1 MDAECCFFDHLPTSY
16 PCSFWIPIYKFIILN
31 MFQHTYIHNT
41 HIHFQR
47 QIWIHVC
54 NYLPCQYACSLRR
67 TLVKMKLY
75 FWTFLFLSLYCFVP
89 CFKMEIRYFFVFD
102 FLEHISS
109 IPFFS
114 SLNLQVYIP
123 KIKIAKHFRLL
134 LIILT
139 EHELLSF
146 NQI

>member
-1 MDAECCFFDHLPTSY
+1 MFCKKLECQIKPNFSKDIIRPPLVFFFGIFEKNYNDKIKS
-16 PCSFWIPIYKFIILN
+16 
-31 MFQHTYIHNT
+31 
-41 HIHFQR
+41 
-47 QIWIHVC
+47 QI
-54 NYLPCQYACSLRR
+54 
-67 TLVKMKLY
+67 K
-75 FWTFLFLSLYCFVP
+75 WTGLYCFVP

-139 EHELLSF
+139 EHDRITFLQSDLVDF
-146 NQI
+146 L